1 MLELH
6 IFKDD
11 KTSRMVPHYFLTHIT
26 AAQCSFPDELL
37 GNWTSSN
44 YGVLTFTDTSPQFV
58 MSFGVAKGTSSTSFD
73 CYLISET
80 QYILK

>member
-1 MLELH
+1 MFELH
-6 IFKDD
+6 IFKDE
-11 KTSRMVPHYFLTHIT
+11 KTNRMVSHYYLTHIA

-44 YGVLTFTDTSPQFV
+44 YGTLTFADTSPQFV
-58 MSFGVAKGTSSTSFD
+58 MSFGVAKGTSLTSFD
-73 CYLISET
+73 CYLISGT